1 LNYHTA
7 ASQTGDQPVTHITRR
22 YAWLVFALTFGL
34 LISDYMS
41 RQVLNSVF
49 PLIKAEWNLS
59 DSQLGALSGVVALMV
74 GLLTFPL
81 SMLADRYGRVRSLV
95 MMAILWS
102 LATMACGLAQSYHQI
117 FLARFFVGVGEAAYG
132 SVGIAVVLSVFPS
145 SMRSTLTGAFM
156 AGGLLGAVLGVA
168 MGGILGAH
176 FGWRWAFAG
185 IALFGLALALIF
197 PILLKDIRAFLDNPN
212 GKPLRNADG
221 STKAMRTPLLS
232 VFASRSVVCAYTGS
246 GLQLFVV
253 SAMIGW
259 MPSFLNRYYHMATDK
274 AGVLSAGFLLSASLG
289 MILCGML
296 SDRLGRNN
304 PVRKVSLVISF
315 CVISGALLYFAFNLP
330 IGPTQLIFI
339 ALGMFL
345 AAGCAGPAGAMV
357 ANLTNPSI
365 HGTAFATLTLANNLL
380 GFAPGPIITG
390 ILADRYGLQ
399 FAFQMIPMISIVSTL
414 IFVVGKHYYQADLS
428 KAMPSSMTAVQVG

>member
-1 LNYHTA
+1 MNYHTTVPE
-7 ASQTGDQPVTHITRR
+7 TGVQPALHITRR

-49 PLIKAEWNLS
+49 PLIKMEWNLS

-74 GLLTFPL
+74 GILTFPL
-81 SMLADRYGRVRSLV
+81 SMLADRYGRVKSLV
-95 MMAILWS
+95 FMAILWS
-102 LATMACGLAQSYHQI
+102 LATMACGLSQSYHQI
-117 FLARFFVGVGEAAYG
+117 FLSRFFVGVGEAAYG
-132 SVGIAVVLSVFPS
+132 SVGIAVVLSVFPA

-168 MGGILGAH
+168 LGGILGAH

-185 IALFGLALALIF
+185 IALFGLALALLF
-197 PILLKDIRAFLDNPN
+197 PLLLKKNRAFIDNPH
-212 GKPLRNADG
+212 GKPLHKSAATG
-221 STKAMRTPLLS
+221 AALRTPLRS

-259 MPSFLNRYYHMATDK
+259 MPSYLNRYYHMATDK
-274 AGVLSAGFLLSASLG
+274 AGVLSAAFLLSASLG

-315 CVISGALLYFAFNLP
+315 CVISGAVLLFAFSLP
-330 IGPTQLIFI
+330 FGSTQLICI

-380 GFAPGPIITG
+380 GFAPAPIITG

-399 FAFQMIPMISIVSTL
+399 FAFQLIPLISVVSTSIFL
-414 IFVVGKHYYQADLS
+414 IGKQYYQADLM
-428 KAMPSSMTAVQVG
+428 KTLPSSMHAARV